1 MSNLTIS
8 IIGNQT
14 FSEIINELKLFSKY
28 KVRFYDNL
36 NLFLSNPVLNNQ
48 VIIFVNT
55 DKTKND
61 YVRIKE
67 KKFPLI
73 IINKSLSKKTTSNR
87 LEEIINIPFKVLDL
101 EKKIVSLIAKFKFR
115 EYSLISLRGY
125 TIDKNER
132 RLKKND
138 LELQL
143 TEKEVDF
150 LILFSKSEKPLNRDF
165 ILEKVW
171 NYSSETDTHTV
182 ETHIHR
188 LRKKILDKFG
198 DADFIKNNKKGYY
211 I

>member
-101 EKKIVSLIAKFKFR
+101 DVFSNHILNSEEGSV
-115 EYSLISLRGY
+115 
-125 TIDKNER
+125 
-132 RLKKND
+132 
-138 LELQL
+138 
-143 TEKEVDF
+143 F
-150 LILFSKSEKPLNRDF
+150 LSSNFLN
-165 ILEKVW
+165 
-171 NYSSETDTHTV
+171 
-182 ETHIHR
+182 
-188 LRKKILDKFG
+188 
-198 DADFIKNNKKGYY
+198 
-211 I
+211 

>member
-132 RLKKND
+132 RLKKM
-138 LELQL
+138 
-143 TEKEVDF
+143 
-150 LILFSKSEKPLNRDF
+150 I
-165 ILEKVW
+165 
-171 NYSSETDTHTV
+171 
-182 ETHIHR
+182 
-188 LRKKILDKFG
+188 
-198 DADFIKNNKKGYY
+198 
-211 I
+211 